1 MNISNLKEGMILK
14 NYKEL
19 CLVLGIPIA
28 SGNTRIRQLNT
39 LSEGVRFH
47 KEGNKFVIDEI
58 IKEVNLMD
66 KRKLGNNN
74 DISKN
79 LRYMI
84 LDFLSK
90 YDPPIDEGI
99 GFSKAMLYKYCGMIN
114 DNFTFAKGNRSE
126 YAKNL
131 NVPELA
137 VDECLDYT
145 DEKLSKTL
153 RRSCSVLCNTNK
165 AIGFRFGYNYILKQ
179 GSSNELDIQITADIE
194 TENIIRDIENKVMK
208 EINIPRYDLIY
219 SSGRWSDFKSRV
231 IKQLK
236 EKHPVEFKD
245 MRYYYNSIVFNYK
258 LETVVRTLEGF
269 KQTFGL
275 NRTTAKANVNKFF
288 NNSLDKTINYRHKNG
303 KASEKNPVLVSY
315 RCCNYYVSQQK
326 EVKNSIIKKD
336 YIQLQ
341 FDTDDIPF

>member
-1 MNISNLKEGMILK
+1 MEINNLKEGMVLK

-19 CLVLGIPIA
+19 CHTLGIPVA
-28 SGNTRIRQLNT
+28 SGNTKIRQLKT
-39 LSEGVRFH
+39 LSEGVKYH
-47 KEGNKFVIDEI
+47 KEGNKFVIDEV
-58 IKEVNLMD
+58 IKEVKLMD
-66 KRKLGNNN
+66 KRTLGNNN

-90 YDPPIDEGI
+90 YNPSDDECI
-99 GFSKAMLYKYCGMIN
+99 GFSKATLYKYCGMVN
-114 DNFTFAKGNRSE
+114 CNFTSAKGNRSAW
-126 YAKNL
+126 AKNL

-137 VDECLDYT
+137 VEECLDYT

-165 AIGFRFGYNYILKQ
+165 AIGFRFGYNYIIRE
-179 GSSNELDIQITADIE
+179 GSNELDTQVTADIE
-194 TENIIRDIENKVMK
+194 TENIIRDIENKIMK

-236 EKHPVEFKD
+236 ENYPIIFGN
-245 MRYYYNSIVFNYK
+245 MRYYYNAIVFNYK

-275 NRTTAKANVNKFF
+275 SRTIARANVNKFF
-288 NNSLDKTINYRHKNG
+288 NTSLDKTINYRHKNG
-303 KASEKNPVLVSY
+303 KAGEKNPVQAGY

-326 EVKNSIIKKD
+326 EVKNSIIKQD
-336 YIQLQ
+336 YEQLS
-341 FDTDDIPF
+341 FGLDDIPF